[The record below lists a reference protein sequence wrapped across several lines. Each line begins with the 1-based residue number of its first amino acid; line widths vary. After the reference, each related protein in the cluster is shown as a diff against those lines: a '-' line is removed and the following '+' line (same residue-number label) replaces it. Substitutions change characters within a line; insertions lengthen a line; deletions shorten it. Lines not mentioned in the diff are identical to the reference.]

1 MTRALA
7 RATFFFVTTA
17 GAALAQAEQDKV
29 IYKKITELDMTGID
43 VQATVEKPLGAVV
56 NETRRPQF
64 NPMSKLRMDFDAEVE
79 QSVEVVR

>member
-1 MTRALA
+1 MTRALSL
-7 RATFFFVTTA
+7 ATLFFVTTA
-17 GAALAQAEQDKV
+17 GPALAQAEQDKV
-29 IYKKITELDMTGID
+29 IYKKVTEIDMTGIE

-64 NPMSKLRMDFDAEVE
+64 NPMIKLRKNFDAEVE